1 MIFRCFRGK
10 CQHYHFQSRNI
21 LTFGKQLKKIIS
33 VFCSLCAVLCLFV
46 EYKILRL
53 EGSDDSLAQIEDVGH
68 NISQSYFVDTPG
80 CRMPYF
86 KIIDNNV
93 DQFMFKPKPYSCPK
107 SLIKASDDTPGELHL
122 NMQPNE
128 LLSYYNVSD
137 ITKISCKYME
147 IRRETDSTNE
157 FLPQVPFKLEEIMR
171 LPSNLEFIQVECYDA
186 AAHRIYVDY
195 HFFGVDKNESK
206 VTARAGKNYETMRLN
221 ESDPIRK
228 TDQQEGLS
236 IMILGIDSVSH
247 LNFLR
252 QMPKTS
258 TYIKKHLPHVEFWGF
273 NKVGDNTFPNLVAL
287 LSGLDQRELEIS
299 CVNLSERIFD
309 RCSFIWKRFKQV
321 GYKTA
326 FAEDVARLA
335 NFNSFFAGFN
345 NTPTDY
351 YFRPIMLEMEETIAN
366 NLVLNMNL
374 CLGGRRTADVLL
386 EYMRKLI
393 PMYIKKQFFSFFWT
407 VTLSHDSFNNP
418 ALLDG
423 QMASQLSILKE
434 SGVLNRTL
442 VLLMSDHG
450 LRWGA
455 FRKTYQGIMEERQ
468 PLLIALYP
476 DWLPE
481 RYPEAVANLQLNS
494 KRLTTPFDLHATML
508 DLLDIRN
515 LEKDQLQRRA
525 DALMNDPLKLPR
537 GISLFL
543 PVPVERTCEQATIA
557 SHWCTC
563 HQRKELPT
571 IDGRVQRA
579 ARFLV
584 RLINERLKSHSQCRT
599 LYLNSILK
607 AFIAAP
613 DRQVLKESENDYAV
627 DILVRLQTKPGLGIF
642 EATVRMSG
650 FTSVLT
656 GTISRINLYGR
667 QSHCVNDSTLKLFC
681 YCSW

>member
-1 MIFRCFRGK
+1 LCF
-10 CQHYHFQSRNI
+10 
-21 LTFGKQLKKIIS
+21 
-33 VFCSLCAVLCLFV
+33 LCAILCLIV

-53 EGSDDSLAQIEDVGH
+53 EGSDDSLAQINDDDY
-68 NISQSYFVDTPG
+68 NISQAYFVDTPG

-86 KIIDNNV
+86 EITDNNIAL
-93 DQFMFKPKPYSCPK
+93 FMFKPMPYSCKKP
-107 SLIKASDDTPGELHL
+107 LIRASDDLAGDLHL

-128 LLSYYNVSD
+128 LLSYYNISD
-137 ITKISCKYME
+137 ITKIGCKYME
-147 IRRETDSTNE
+147 IRRKTDTTNE

-186 AAHRIYVDY
+186 SAHRIYVDY

-206 VTARAGKNYETMRLN
+206 VSAPTGKNYETVRLN
-221 ESDPIRK
+221 ESEPIRK
-228 TDQQEGLS
+228 TEQQEGLS
-236 IMILGIDSVSH
+236 VMILGLDSVSH

-273 NKVGDNTFPNLVAL
+273 NKVGDNTFPNLVPL

-299 CVNLSERIFD
+299 CVNMSERIFD
-309 RCSFIWKRFKQV
+309 RCSFIWKKFKHV
-321 GYKTA
+321 GFKTV
-326 FAEDVARLA
+326 FAEDVAKLA
-335 NFNSFFAGFN
+335 NFNSFFTGFN

-351 YFRPIMLEMEETIAN
+351 YFRPIMLEMEKNIAN
-366 NLVLNMNL
+366 TRVLNLNL
-374 CLGGRRTADVLL
+374 CMGGRRTADVLL

-393 PMYIKKQFFSFFWT
+393 PKYNKDRFFSFFWT

-423 QMASQLSILKE
+423 QMTSQLSILKK

-442 VLLMSDHG
+442 VILMSDHG

-468 PLLIALYP
+468 PLLMVLYP
-476 DWLPE
+476 DWLAE

-508 DLLDIRN
+508 DLLDIRS
-515 LEKDQLQRRA
+515 LEKDQLQKRNVE
-525 DALMNDPLKLPR
+525 LNDPHKLPR

-563 HQRKELPT
+563 HERKELPT

-579 ARFLV
+579 ARYLV
-584 RLINERLKSHSQCRT
+584 RLINDRLRSHSQCRT

-607 AFIAAP
+607 AFIATP
-613 DRQVLKESENDYAV
+613 HRQILKESENDYAV

-650 FTSVLT
+650 FTSALT

-667 QSHCVNDSTLKLFC
+667 QSHCINDSTLKLFC
-681 YCSW
+681 YCNR

>member
-1 MIFRCFRGK
+1 M
-10 CQHYHFQSRNI
+10 
-21 LTFGKQLKKIIS
+21 
-33 VFCSLCAVLCLFV
+33 CAVLCLYV
-46 EYKILRL
+46 EYKVLCL
-53 EGSDDSLAQIEDVGH
+53 QGSDDSLAQLDDVDY
-68 NISQSYFVDTPG
+68 NISQAYFVDTPG

-86 KIIDNNV
+86 EIVDNNIAKYLY
-93 DQFMFKPKPYSCPK
+93 KPQPYSCKKP
-107 SLIKASDDTPGELHL
+107 LIRASDDIPGDLHL

-137 ITKISCKYME
+137 ITTISCKYME
-147 IRRETDSTNE
+147 IRRKTDSTNE

-186 AAHRIYVDY
+186 AAHQIYLDY

-206 VTARAGKNYETMRLN
+206 FTAPAGKNYETIKLN
-221 ESDPIRK
+221 ESETIRK

-273 NKVGDNTFPNLVAL
+273 NKVGDNTFPNLMPL
-287 LSGLDQRELEIS
+287 LSGLDQQELYNS
-299 CVNLSERIFD
+299 CANSSKSSFD
-309 RCSFIWKRFKQV
+309 SCSFLWNKFKEA
-321 GYKTA
+321 GYKTL
-326 FAEDVARLA
+326 FAEDVGDLA
-335 NFNSFFAGFN
+335 LFNFCRNGFRIP
-345 NTPTDY
+345 PTDY
-351 YFRPIMLEMEETIAN
+351 YFRPIMLEMEKNIAN
-366 NLVLNMNL
+366 KRAESVSL
-374 CLGGRRTADVLL
+374 CMGGRRTVDVLL
-386 EYMRKLI
+386 EYMRKLM
-393 PMYIKKQFFSFFWT
+393 PKFKKDLFFSFFWT
-407 VTLSHDSFNNP
+407 VTLTHDWLNTP
-418 ALLDG
+418 WLLDD
-423 QMASQLSILKE
+423 QMTSQLRNLKE

-442 VLLMSDHG
+442 VILMSDHG
-450 LRWGA
+450 MRNGF
-455 FRKTYQGIMEERQ
+455 FRLTYQGIMEERQ

-476 DWLPE
+476 DWLSE
-481 RYPEAVANLQLNS
+481 RYPEAVSNLQLNS

-508 DLLDIRN
+508 DLLDIRY
-515 LEKDQLQRRA
+515 LEKDQLLRRA
-525 DALMNDPLKLPR
+525 DALTNDPLKLPR

-613 DRQVLKESENDYAV
+613 HRQVLKESENDYAV
-627 DILVRLQTKPGLGIF
+627 DILVRLQTKPGLAIF
-642 EATVRMSG
+642 ESTVRISEI
-650 FTSVLT
+650 SINPT
-656 GTISRINLYGR
+656 GTISRINLYGN
-667 QSHCVNDSTLKLFC
+667 QSYCINDPILKLYC
-681 YCSW
+681 YCLS